1 MIKELR
7 QKAEANGISLEVFG
21 ERIMKEITPEP
32 IKKEINKNLPKYRN
46 PNSEETWSGHG
57 RKPEWMKD
65 LLLSGKS
72 LDDLIIK

>member
-1 MIKELR
+1 M
-7 QKAEANGISLEVFG
+7 
-21 ERIMKEITPEP
+21 MKSDQLKLVVLTFHM
-32 IKKEINKNLPKYRN
+32 EINKNLPKYRN